1 MSHTDLEHNTAEVSL
16 VPVQG
21 LGQVEH
27 LVSVQAEDGVTRG
40 EAQLQADVATNLELH
55 FCF

>member
-1 MSHTDLEHNTAEVSL
+1 MSHTDLEHDAAEVPL

-27 LVSVQAEDGVTRG
+27 LVIIQAEDGVTRG
-40 EAQLQADVATNLELH
+40 EAQLEADVATNLEFL
-55 FCF
+55 F